1 MLFWTSGGTPP
12 TAQGPVPRDEMLRT
26 VTRPAGASG
35 APRARV
41 RPDLARYLVDRKL
54 VSVGQMLGVR
64 AQMRRDCSS
73 LSTIALNEGWL
84 TADDLL
90 RARADCFSLRIVDLA
105 DQPPDPALAR
115 ALDPATCLRLGLMP
129 WRETEDG
136 TLLIAT
142 ARPEDFADQ
151 APELPAPF
159 HRARPVLV
167 DPADLEG
174 AIARQWRDEMAQAA
188 LTRVPAHE
196 SCRGWAAPSIWRKLA
211 LAGGALTLL
220 ALVLAYPVAV
230 FAVLAGWA
238 VATLG
243 VAALHR
249 GAAVMAFLTARPPV
263 QAAQDHPALPGP
275 AMQARS
281 LTPFRRPVVSI
292 LVPLYREP
300 EVADILIQR
309 LEKLRYPRALLD
321 VLLILEEDD
330 TVTSS
335 ALARVTL
342 PPWMRVIPV
351 PDGRPRTKPR
361 AMNYALDFARGQIIG
376 IYDAEDAP
384 DPDQIDQVVARFATA
399 PPDLVCLQGVL
410 DYYNPRQNWLAR
422 CFTIEYA
429 AWFRVMMPG
438 MQRLGFAIPLGGTT
452 LFFRRDALQAL
463 GGWDAHN
470 VTEDADLGF
479 RLARHGFRTE
489 MIATSTGEEANCHPL
504 PWVKQ
509 RSRWLKGY
517 MVTYLVHMRAPLL
530 LLRQL
535 GPWRFLGYQ
544 THFITA
550 LSQFLLAPVLWSFWL
565 VLMGLPH
572 PLDGLIPEGP
582 LIAMARLFLLV
593 EILTIATGLLAVSG
607 PAHRHLLFWVPTLH
621 FYFPLGV
628 LAVYKALY
636 ELIFAPFFWDK
647 TAHGHSLLSR
657 PRHGLLAR
665 AFTRRS

>member
-1 MLFWTSGGTPP
+1 MRTETTPP
-12 TAQGPVPRDEMLRT
+12 RLIPRCCLK
-26 VTRPAGASG
+26 RP
-35 APRARV
+35 
-41 RPDLARYLVDRKL
+41 
-54 VSVGQMLGVR
+54 
-64 AQMRRDCSS
+64 RRS
-73 LSTIALNEGWL
+73 
-84 TADDLL
+84 
-90 RARADCFSLRIVDLA
+90 
-105 DQPPDPALAR
+105 
-115 ALDPATCLRLGLMP
+115 
-129 WRETEDG
+129 
-136 TLLIAT
+136 
-142 ARPEDFADQ
+142 
-151 APELPAPF
+151 
-159 HRARPVLV
+159 
-167 DPADLEG
+167 
-174 AIARQWRDEMAQAA
+174 AA
-188 LTRVPAHE
+188 L
-196 SCRGWAAPSIWRKLA
+196 SS
-211 LAGGALTLL
+211 
-220 ALVLAYPVAV
+220 
-230 FAVLAGWA
+230 
-238 VATLG
+238 
-243 VAALHR
+243 
-249 GAAVMAFLTARPPV
+249 RP
-263 QAAQDHPALPGP
+263 
-275 AMQARS
+275 
-281 LTPFRRPVVSI
+281 

-330 TVTSS
+330 LVTSS

-384 DPDQIDQVVARFATA
+384 DPDQIDRVVARFATA
-399 PPDLVCLQGVL
+399 PPELVCLQGVL

-438 MQRLGFAIPLGGTT
+438 MQRLGLAIPLGGTT
-452 LFFRRDALQAL
+452 LFFRRAALEKL

-489 MIATSTGEEANCHPL
+489 MIATTTGEEANCHPL

-550 LSQFLLAPVLWSFWL
+550 LSQFMLAPVLWSFWL

-572 PLDGLIPEGP
+572 PLDGLIPKGP

-593 EILTIATGLLAVSG
+593 EILTIASGLLAVSG

-647 TAHGHSLLSR
+647 TAHGHSLLAR
-657 PRHGLLAR
+657 PRRGLLAR

>member
-12 TAQGPVPRDEMLRT
+12 TAQGSLARDEMLRT
-26 VTRPAGASG
+26 VARPAGASTI
-35 APRARV
+35 PRARA

-54 VSVGQMLGVR
+54 VSVGQMLGAR
-64 AQMRRDCSS
+64 AQMRRDSSS
-73 LSTIALNEGWL
+73 LPTIAVNEGWL
-84 TADDLL
+84 TPDDLL
-90 RARADCFSLRIVDLA
+90 GARADCFGLRLIDLA
-105 DQPPDPALAR
+105 AQPPDPALAR

-129 WRETEDG
+129 WRETDDG

-142 ARPEDFADQ
+142 ARPEDFVDQ
-151 APELPAPF
+151 APDLPAPF

-167 DPADLEG
+167 DPADLEA

-211 LAGGALTLL
+211 LAGGAMTLL

-230 FAVLAGWA
+230 FALLAAWA

-249 GAAVMAFLTARPPV
+249 GAAVLAFLTARTPV
-263 QAAQDHPALPGP
+263 QQVQDHPAPPAP
-275 AMQARS
+275 AMEDETDR
-281 LTPFRRPVVSI
+281 PFRRPLVSI

-309 LEKLRYPRALLD
+309 LEKLRYPKALLD
-321 VLLILEEDD
+321 VLLILEENDS
-330 TVTSS
+330 VTSS
-335 ALARVTL
+335 ALAQVTL
-342 PPWMRVIPV
+342 PPWMRVISV
-351 PDGRPRTKPR
+351 PDGHPRTKPR

-384 DPDQIDQVVARFATA
+384 DPDQIDRVVARFVSA
-399 PPDLVCLQGVL
+399 PSDLVCLQGVL

-452 LFFRRDALQAL
+452 LFFRRDALEQL

-489 MIATSTGEEANCHPL
+489 MIATTTGEEANCHPL

-517 MVTYLVHMRAPLL
+517 MVTYLVHMRAPVL

-565 VLMGLPH
+565 VLLGLPH

-607 PAHRHLLFWVPTLH
+607 RAHRHLLFWVPTLH

-647 TAHGHSLLSR
+647 TAHGHSLKTRAR
-657 PRHGLLAR
+657 PGLLAR
-665 AFTRRS
+665 AFTQHS